1 MVHYMLMGEGAAA
14 TGMDSIVTK
23 LNTGIS
29 SSTLFGTVESLMP
42 WVITLVI
49 ACLGLF
55 FLRKLIKGASKG
67 KVKF

>member
-1 MVHYMLMGEGAAA
+1 
-14 TGMDSIVTK
+14 MDSIVTK

-49 ACLGLF
+49 ACLGLY